1 MRHMSQALRL
11 INEGL
16 SGNDAVSDQTIAAVV
31 LMVLYERQQGQFRRG
46 LIHVKGLR
54 QMTELRGGMSQLA
67 RTKPALIQMIF
78 R

>member
-11 INEGL
+11 INERL
-16 SGNDAVSDQTIAAVV
+16 SGNDAVSNQTIAAVV
-31 LMVLYERQQGQFRRG
+31 AMVLYERQQGQFRRG

-54 QMTELRGGMSQLA
+54 QMTELRGGLSQLA
-67 RTKPALIQMIF
+67 QTEPSLTVMIL